1 MTRNIFGKSV
11 SSAPSGARC
20 WVRLVLVVP
29 PPANFRYASSTKPSI
44 LKSFVLALLTVG
56 FTLLSL
62 SQTSFAQAPSE
73 DFNVLPTNARGMLP
87 DAVNQIV
94 FGFLNEREQRIARL
108 TTREEITTRQ
118 RYIRE
123 QFLKAIGGLPE
134 RTPLNPKVVG
144 TLKRDGYRIEKIIF
158 ESLPKFYVTANLYVP
173 ETGRGPFPAILMPL
187 GHEEGG
193 KAHDAWQ
200 RVAITLVKNGFVL
213 LLFEP
218 VSQGERVQL
227 YDADFGES
235 KVRWSTSEHTF
246 AGTQCLLLGHSFARH
261 TIWDAMRALDYLVSR
276 PEVDAQRI
284 GCTGNSGGGTMT
296 AYLSALE
303 DRIKVAAPSC
313 YLTNWRSLLETIGPQ
328 DAEQNL
334 PPWLADGLDQPDF
347 VLAFAPKPML
357 MMSAIRDFFPIAGA
371 RQTFREGKR
380 IYSLLGADEKF
391 QMVEADDGH
400 GYSLPRR
407 LAAYR
412 WMNRWLK
419 GVDAPIAEP
428 DMEIESEANLRCT
441 ETEQV
446 TSALGGETI
455 FSLNRAEA
463 LRVKPQ
469 RSMLQSP
476 DDVRRLQ
483 QEIRTQAQRLTA
495 FVKPASKPTVRTF
508 STIARNGYHIEKLSI
523 EGDAKLPIPA
533 LLFVPDGAPGKRRTL
548 LYVHENGKAAEA
560 KACAEIES
568 LVRRGWMVLAID
580 LLGLGETREDAERMW
595 SEFGN
600 FYSAMTA
607 ILSSKTLVGM
617 RAQNIISAVDMLAA
631 RNDVE
636 LDSLSVY
643 SNGKAAVAVLHA
655 AALDE
660 RIKCVTL
667 EEMLVSYDAISTW
680 KIHYQIFSDIVPG
693 ALAAY
698 DLPDLGAAIAP
709 RKLTILNAVNP
720 RRNLMDLR
728 EATPHYQFAQK
739 SFAAASA
746 AQSLVIAER
755 KPGQPLTKWLP

>member
-1 MTRNIFGKSV
+1 MNRTMNSYRVKWLI
-11 SSAPSGARC
+11 RC
-20 WVRLVLVVP
+20 
-29 PPANFRYASSTKPSI
+29 
-44 LKSFVLALLTVG
+44 LALLI
-56 FTLLSL
+56 FANA
-62 SQTSFAQAPSE
+62 SFAQSPAE
-73 DFNVLPTNARGMLP
+73 DFNVLTTNARGILP
-87 DAVNQIV
+87 DALNQIA
-94 FGFLNEREQRIARL
+94 FGFLNEREKQIARL
-108 TTREEITTRQ
+108 TTREDITTRQ

-123 QFLKAIGGLPE
+123 RFLKAIGGLPE

-144 TLKRDGYRIEKIIF
+144 TLKREGYRIEKIIF
-158 ESLPKFYVTANLYVP
+158 ESMPKFYVTANLYVP

-284 GCTGNSGGGTMT
+284 GVTGNSGGGTMT

-313 YLTNWRSLLETIGPQ
+313 YLTNWKSLLETIGPQ

-347 VLAFAPKPML
+347 VIAFAPKPML

-371 RQTFREGKR
+371 RQTFRESKR
-380 IYSLLGADEKF
+380 IYGLLGADEKF

-412 WMNRWLK
+412 WLNRWLK

-428 DMEIESEANLRCT
+428 EMEIESEADLRCT
-441 ETEQV
+441 ETGQV
-446 TSALGGETI
+446 ISALGGETI

-463 LRVKPQ
+463 GRVKPQ
-469 RSMLQSP
+469 RNAPQSP
-476 DDVRRLQ
+476 EDVRRLQ
-483 QEIRTQAQRLTA
+483 QEIRTQAQRLTGFA
-495 FVKPASKPTVRTF
+495 KPTNKPALRTF

-523 EGDAKLPIPA
+523 ESEATLPIPA
-533 LLFVPDGAPGKRRTL
+533 LLFVPDGAPGKRHML
-548 LYVHENGKAAEA
+548 LYIHENGKAAEA
-560 KACAEIES
+560 KAGAEIET
-568 LVRRGWMVLAID
+568 LVRSGSMVLAID
-580 LLGLGETREDAERMW
+580 LLGLGETREDADRMW
-595 SEFGN
+595 SEFGD

-617 RAQNIISAVDMLAA
+617 RTQNVISAVDMLAA

-636 LDSLSVY
+636 MESLSVY
-643 SNGKAAVAVLHA
+643 SNGKAAVPVLHA

-660 RIKCVTL
+660 RIKRVAL
-667 EEMLVSYDAISTW
+667 EEMLVSYDAVSTW

-698 DLPDLGAAIAP
+698 DLPDLAAAIAP

-720 RRNLMDLR
+720 RRILMELR
-728 EATPHYQFAQK
+728 DVKPHYQFAQHA
-739 SFAAASA
+739 FAVAGASS
-746 AQSLVIAER
+746 SLVIAER
-755 KPGQPLTKWLP
+755 KPGQPLAKWLP